1 MNNSAINNSLS
12 FARAEL
18 ERAQQCMDRIELMH
32 DDLQQRRLD
41 AIASRVRDYSK
52 SMTPLLDMTVH
63 AGQTRQTMEA
73 LLDSFMEAHVNM
85 IADQEAEE
93 KQEEKQPWQDTV
105 EAAVALQDVMA
116 DLLSDGEEPEDVTG
130 PDFVIT
136 DDYPVQP
143 NVSGPGE
150 APKPQGFDWSHDDHL
165 RSTAASDK
173 IEEMHD
179 AYVEALIERGEEQLQ
194 DKIWGDMGVEKLDDR
209 PEALSSLLEVL
220 HYPVDMVGRA
230 LTENQKTILRS
241 TFTGASQIAGQGVNF
256 GNGPVADAKSFI
268 SLARRGYLICT
279 VPGKLVAGQLPVFK
293 ITDLGRAFVET
304 NFPHTAKSRR
314 SGKTDAQGNL
324 KDNYEA

>member
-93 KQEEKQPWQDTV
+93 KKEEKLPWQDTV

-116 DLLSDGEEPEDVTG
+116 DLLSDEE
-130 PDFVIT
+130 
-136 DDYPVQP
+136 DYPVQP

-150 APKPQGFDWSHDDHL
+150 APKPQGFDWSHDDNP
-165 RSTAASDK
+165 TPASEK
-173 IEEMHD
+173 IEEMHA
-179 AYVEALIERGEEQLQ
+179 AYVEALVERAEQQLQ
-194 DKIWGDMGVEKLDDR
+194 AKISDAD
-209 PEALSSLLEVL
+209 LSHKIS
-220 HYPVDMVGRA
+220 YPVDMAGRG
-230 LTENQKTILRS
+230 LTENQKQILRS
-241 TFTGASQIAGQGVNF
+241 TFSGTSQIAGQGVNF
-256 GNGPVADAKSFI
+256 GGGPVGDAKSFI

-279 VPGKLVAGQLPVFK
+279 EPGELVAGQLPVFK

-304 NFPHTAKSRR
+304 NFPHTATSRR
-314 SGKTDAQGNL
+314 RGKTDAQGNL
-324 KDNYEA
+324 KEDYEA

>member
-85 IADQEAEE
+85 VADQEAEE

-105 EAAVALQDVMA
+105 EAAVALHDVMA
-116 DLLSDGEEPEDVTG
+116 DLLSDGEEPEDVTA

-143 NVSGPGE
+143 NVSNPGE
-150 APKPQGFDWSHDDHL
+150 APKPQGFDWSHDDYA
-165 RSTAASDK
+165 TPASKK

-194 DKIWGDMGVEKLDDR
+194 DKIWGDMVVEKLDDR
-209 PEALSSLLEVL
+209 PEELSSLLEVL

-256 GNGPVADAKSFI
+256 GSGPVGDTKSFI

-304 NFPHTAKSRR
+304 NFPHTAKARR
-314 SGKTDAQGNL
+314 SKTDAQGNL

>member
-1 MNNSAINNSLS
+1 MNNSAINASLS

-130 PDFVIT
+130 PDFVVT

-150 APKPQGFDWSHDDHL
+150 APKPQGFDWAHDDNP
-165 RSTAASDK
+165 TPASEK
-173 IEEMHD
+173 IEEMHA
-179 AYVEALIERGEEQLQ
+179 AYVEALVERAEQQLQ
-194 DKIWGDMGVEKLDDR
+194 AKISDVD
-209 PEALSSLLEVL
+209 LSHKIS
-220 HYPVDMVGRA
+220 YPVDMAGRA
-230 LTENQKTILRS
+230 LTENQKQILRS
-241 TFTGASQIAGQGVNF
+241 TFSGASQIAGQGVNF
-256 GNGPVADAKSFI
+256 GSGPVGDAKSFI

-279 VPGKLVAGQLPVFK
+279 VPGKLVSGQLPVFK

-304 NFPHTAKSRR
+304 NFPHTAISRR
-314 SGKTDAQGNL
+314 RGKTDAQGNL